1 MRKTNLTY
9 LSILLG
15 AVFFTAALASFKSVK
30 QDRKFTIVLNEQEI
44 NVVLQGLSELPLK
57 QSQPVYS
64 TIMQQAQSQLQL
76 LQQNSSQLDVKF
88 KKDSTNKSKMP

>member
-1 MRKTNLTY
+1 MKTNLK
-9 LSILLG
+9 LGLIVLG
-15 AVFFTAALASFKSVK
+15 AVLFTAALASFKSVK

-64 TIMQQAQSQLQL
+64 TIMQQAQSQLQV
-76 LQQNSSQLDVKF
+76 QQNPLPIR
-88 KKDSTNKSKMP
+88 KDSVVKKH